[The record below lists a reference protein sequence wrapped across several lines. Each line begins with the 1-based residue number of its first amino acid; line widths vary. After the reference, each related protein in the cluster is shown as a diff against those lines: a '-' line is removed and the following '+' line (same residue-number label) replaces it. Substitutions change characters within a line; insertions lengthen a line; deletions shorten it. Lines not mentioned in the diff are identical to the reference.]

1 MPVARE
7 LRLKILVSVRPSL
20 SASILGCSQ
29 TPPSKPAPTSAPSA
43 GSAGNA
49 DEPGSEIIATSPT
62 AKRECV
68 TFVDTINA
76 VLVEIERLTKRRDA
90 SDDGKRDLEQLS
102 ALYEKLH
109 QRVTRLELEAKE
121 LRAFA
126 SEYLRMIRKVQKSLK
141 VVVEALDREDVARAE
156 KAQVDFLEIVA
167 LEDDLVDRINAFCEP
182 RGKTA

>member
-7 LRLKILVSVRPSL
+7 LRLGILVSVCLLL

-29 TPPSKPAPTSAPSA
+29 TPPSKPAPASAASA
-43 GSAGNA
+43 GS
-49 DEPGSEIIATSPT
+49 DEPGSEIVLTSPT

-126 SEYLRMIRKVQKSLK
+126 SEYLAMIRKVQKSLE
-141 VVVEALDREDVARAE
+141 VVMEALEREDIARAE
-156 KAQVDFLEIVA
+156 KAQADFLELVA

-182 RGKTA
+182 REKTA